1 MMLEIQWDLVVCKG
15 KEIQILEIYI
25 LDVLNVLFHKIFSF
39 FFFWLHHMGDK
50 ILVPGLGIEPVPLQ
64 WKHRVL
70 THWIARKSLKH
81 ILKLSSR

>member
-39 FFFWLHHMGDK
+39 FFWLPHMGYK

-70 THWIARKSLKH
+70 THRIATQSLKH
-81 ILKLSSR
+81 ILKLSSG

>member
-39 FFFWLHHMGDK
+39 FFLAAPYGRQD
-50 ILVPGLGIEPVPLQ
+50 
-64 WKHRVL
+64 
-70 THWIARKSLKH
+70 
-81 ILKLSSR
+81 LSSWTRHWTCAPAVEAQSLNPLDCQEVP